1 MKPISMVAVGPDD
14 ESERQQ
20 WLDAIA
26 EVIDDRSFCLGKSV
40 VEFEERCQAALEVP
54 HAIGV
59 SSGTDALRIALQV
72 SGIGPG
78 DEVIV
83 PAFTFFASAS
93 VVSQLGATPV
103 FADIDPET
111 LLIDPDEVARHIGSS
126 TRAILPVH
134 LYGQAA
140 DLDRLIPIARESGV
154 ALIEDS
160 AQAFGVRHHQRF
172 LGTIGEVGAFS
183 FYPTKNL
190 AAAGDAGLVTTADAG
205 KAERI
210 RRLRVHGDC
219 GGYQHTELGWN
230 ARMDGFQAAV
240 LSLRLERLEAHQQ
253 AREANARRYLAE
265 LEDQGLLDQIRP
277 LRRTANSGHSWHQ
290 FIVRVEKREA
300 LRRFLLAEG
309 IDTGVY
315 YPGVLPHQKVFA
327 DLGHSLGD
335 FPAAEEA
342 ASTALALPIHPRLAD
357 DDPKRVVSAIAR
369 GFEEICR
376 R

>member
-1 MKPISMVAVGPDD
+1 
-14 ESERQQ
+14 
-20 WLDAIA
+20 
-26 EVIDDRSFCLGKSV
+26 
-40 VEFEERCQAALEVP
+40 
-54 HAIGV
+54 
-59 SSGTDALRIALQV
+59 
-72 SGIGPG
+72 
-78 DEVIV
+78 
-83 PAFTFFASAS
+83 
-93 VVSQLGATPV
+93 
-103 FADIDPET
+103 
-111 LLIDPDEVARHIGSS
+111 
-126 TRAILPVH
+126 
-134 LYGQAA
+134 
-140 DLDRLIPIARESGV
+140 
-154 ALIEDS
+154 
-160 AQAFGVRHHQRF
+160 
-172 LGTIGEVGAFS
+172 
-183 FYPTKNL
+183 
-190 AAAGDAGLVTTADAG
+190 
-205 KAERI
+205 
-210 RRLRVHGDC
+210 
-219 GGYQHTELGWN
+219 
-230 ARMDGFQAAV
+230 MDGFQAAV